1 MSGKWLRGGC
11 IAAAFFMAAVLLAGA
26 HDIGKIN
33 DVPHWFHKVEHFFY
47 YGVMTLLLAHG
58 LGRRWFWLALVF
70 VPLVGALDEWHQ
82 IYVPRRNASVW
93 DFAVDA
99 IAAAVAVWAYYR
111 WAASADTSAEM
122 RGKRKEERGE
132 GERER

>member
-1 MSGKWLRGGC
+1 
-11 IAAAFFMAAVLLAGA
+11 MAVALLAGA

-82 IYVPRRNASVW
+82 IYVPRRNASLW

-99 IAAAVAVWAYYR
+99 IAAAVFVYAYVR
-111 WAASADTSAEM
+111 AGASAEM
-122 RGKRKEERGE
+122 RGKRKGKAER
-132 GERER
+132 